1 MARARNINW
10 ENLMGAVKRL
20 PDKDLGELMVSA
32 KEKLDAIGVDLSTG
46 RPAKRM
52 GGNKEQGDNYNQR
65 AVYEWIDSAVSL
77 ADDSSEEATLTRFH
91 LVNLYATLKARGV
104 KPAASRTLQ
113 G

>member
-20 PDKDLGELMVSA
+20 PDKDLGELMIAA

-46 RPAKRM
+46 VPSKRM
-52 GGNKEQGDNYNQR
+52 GGKEQGDNYNQR
-65 AVYEWIDSAVSL
+65 AVYEWIDSAVSKEED
-77 ADDSSEEATLTRFH
+77 ASEEAELTRYH
-91 LVNLYATLKARGV
+91 LVNLFATLQARGV
-104 KPAASRTLQ
+104 KPAASRLLK